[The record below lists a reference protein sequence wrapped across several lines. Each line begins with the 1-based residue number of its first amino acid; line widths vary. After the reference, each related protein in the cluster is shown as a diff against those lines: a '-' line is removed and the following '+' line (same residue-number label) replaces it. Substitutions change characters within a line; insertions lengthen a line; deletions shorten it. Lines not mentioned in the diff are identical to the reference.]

1 MKKDFAETLKEMRVN
16 AGYSQKEVYEMFN
29 IRQSTF
35 SAWETGRAEPSA
47 DMLLK
52 LCKLYNVNDVLG
64 AFGFDGYNEDGSPK
78 LNIKE
83 IDVIEKYR
91 FISTHSPDG
100 ASVVDTVLDRE
111 YSIAEKLK
119 TQKDT
124 KADTKS
130 PSTTAEIIPMRFLSY
145 YQRMAS
151 AGRGEYLFSDIPTE
165 VIAVPDTPL
174 SRRADFV
181 IGVNGRSME
190 DTYFDGDKVL
200 VEKTQNVPIGKV
212 GIFIRGTECFIKEV
226 GENRLISHNENK
238 EQYPDIIPDERGID
252 TIGVVLGKVGD

>member
-1 MKKDFAETLKEMRVN
+1 MKKDFADTLKEMRVN

-52 LCKLYNVNDVLG
+52 LCKLYNVNDILG

-91 FISTHSPDG
+91 FVSIHSPDG
-100 ASVVDTVLDRE
+100 ASVVNTVLDRE
-111 YSIAEKLK
+111 YAIAEKLK
-119 TQKDT
+119 AQEDSKDRT
-124 KADTKS
+124 AP
-130 PSTTAEIIPMRFLSY
+130 PSAAEIIPMRFLSY

-151 AGRGEYLFSDIPTE
+151 AGKGEFLFPDIPTE

-181 IGVNGRSME
+181 IGVSGRSME
-190 DTYFDGDKVL
+190 DTFFDGDKVL
-200 VEKTQNVPIGKV
+200 VEKADEVPIGKI
-212 GIFIRGTECFIKEV
+212 GIFVRGNECFIKEA
-226 GENRLISHNENK
+226 GQNRLISHNGDK
-238 EQYPDIIPDERGID
+238 EQYPDIVPDERGID
-252 TIGVVLGKVGD
+252 AIGIVLGKVGE